1 MTRDLLYRE
10 TLLNNSM
17 KKILQGHSYELQNKK
32 FYLQNFKLNKSKEI
46 ENYSYRLKNISVKL
60 SSKISKNRE
69 NLNFNRKLLS
79 YYFKTKINDEFKKFK
94 AYEKFI
100 LDYDLDDRLKNE
112 RDRLNFLNIRL
123 KSAFDKINKIEI
135 LTEDGQELKAAK
147 DARLGEIIS
156 LKFKDG
162 NIKSKVQN
170 VEMRD

>member
-1 MTRDLLYRE
+1 M
-10 TLLNNSM
+10 
-17 KKILQGHSYELQNKK
+17 
-32 FYLQNFKLNKSKEI
+32 
-46 ENYSYRLKNISVKL
+46 
-60 SSKISKNRE
+60 
-69 NLNFNRKLLS
+69 
-79 YYFKTKINDEFKKFK
+79 
-94 AYEKFI
+94 
-100 LDYDLDDRLKNE
+100 DYDLDDRLKNE
-112 RDRLNFLNIRL
+112 RDRLKYLNIRL

>member
-1 MTRDLLYRE
+1 M
-10 TLLNNSM
+10 
-17 KKILQGHSYELQNKK
+17 
-32 FYLQNFKLNKSKEI
+32 
-46 ENYSYRLKNISVKL
+46 
-60 SSKISKNRE
+60 
-69 NLNFNRKLLS
+69 
-79 YYFKTKINDEFKKFK
+79 
-94 AYEKFI
+94 
-100 LDYDLDDRLKNE
+100 DYDLDDRLKSE
-112 RDRLNFLNIRL
+112 RDRLKYLNIRL